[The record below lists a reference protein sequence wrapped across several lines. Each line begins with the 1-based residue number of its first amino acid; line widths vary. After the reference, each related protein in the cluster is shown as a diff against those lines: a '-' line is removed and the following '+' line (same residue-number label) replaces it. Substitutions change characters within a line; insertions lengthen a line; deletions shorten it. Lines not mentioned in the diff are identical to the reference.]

1 MPAKARD
8 LFGRIASFP
17 ALLEAAR
24 IAARGKRAKPGVAS
38 FLANLEPQV
47 LRLERELRSGRYR
60 PGRYTVIEI
69 RDPKRRMVSAAP
81 FRDRVVHHAFC
92 RVVEPIFERGF
103 IHDSYAN
110 RRGKGTHR
118 AIARY
123 ERFRDRHRWVLRC
136 DVYRYF
142 PAIDHEILKSDL
154 RRRLACRR
162 TLALADRIIDAS
174 NRQEPVHLYYPG
186 DTLFTPF
193 ERRRGLPIGNLTSQF
208 FANLYLN
215 GLDHFCKE
223 VLRAKGYL
231 RYVDDFA
238 LFHDDR
244 GQLEDWRRRIGKYL
258 KGRRLRLHPRKTAV
272 LETAQPTPFLGLVL
286 LPGGYRRLPEAN
298 VRRFRNRLRGL
309 RDRWH
314 AGNVDLEQMTR
325 HVRAWIAHAE
335 HADTWRLRQAIF
347 RAVRFGPVRGPDRP
361 PGAFCAAAPGTTTPG
376 TCAPRTAT
384 GTPPRTGT
392 TTTASA
398 SPVRSQAG
406 AGIPTGTP
414 GESTSVQGRS

>member
-1 MPAKARD
+1 M
-8 LFGRIASFP
+8 
-17 ALLEAAR
+17 
-24 IAARGKRAKPGVAS
+24 
-38 FLANLEPQV
+38 
-47 LRLERELRSGRYR
+47 
-60 PGRYTVIEI
+60 
-69 RDPKRRMVSAAP
+69 
-81 FRDRVVHHAFC
+81 
-92 RVVEPIFERGF
+92 
-103 IHDSYAN
+103 
-110 RRGKGTHR
+110 
-118 AIARY
+118 
-123 ERFRDRHRWVLRC
+123 
-136 DVYRYF
+136 
-142 PAIDHEILKSDL
+142 
-154 RRRLACRR
+154 
-162 TLALADRIIDAS
+162 
-174 NRQEPVHLYYPG
+174 HLYYPG

-193 ERRRGLPIGNLTSQF
+193 EHRRGLPIGNLTSQF

-314 AGNVDLEQMTR
+314 VGKVDLEQMTR

-335 HADTWRLRQAIF
+335 HAEYLALAPSDLPGGALRA
-347 RAVRFGPVRGPDRP
+347 RP
-361 PGAFCAAAPGTTTPG
+361 EA
-376 TCAPRTAT
+376 
-384 GTPPRTGT
+384 
-392 TTTASA
+392 
-398 SPVRSQAG
+398 
-406 AGIPTGTP
+406 
-414 GESTSVQGRS
+414 